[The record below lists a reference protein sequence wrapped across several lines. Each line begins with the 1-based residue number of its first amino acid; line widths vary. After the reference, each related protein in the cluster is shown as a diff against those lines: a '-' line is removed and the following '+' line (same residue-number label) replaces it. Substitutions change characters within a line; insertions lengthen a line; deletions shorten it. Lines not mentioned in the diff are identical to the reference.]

1 MLRCNYGE
9 ITSGNMSA
17 INDKR
22 SSVHRHAF
30 AGGRAAALAA
40 LARIRPGTYAGT
52 RNFLDGAVTRL
63 SPYLRHGILTLSEVR
78 DAAFARADPARLFK
92 FVQELAWRD
101 YYTRVYAL
109 LGDRIWDDL
118 EPYKTGCASA
128 DYDDDLPEDI
138 ALARTGLACMDGFVG
153 ELRETGYL
161 HNHVRMWFASYV
173 VHFRRVRWQAGAAFF
188 LEHLLDGDP
197 SSNNLSWQWIASTF
211 AHKPYI
217 FNRANLE
224 RYTNGTYCAA
234 CPVREHGCPFATSYG
249 VLDARLFPNGQRAVD
264 DFERPDLHTAPD
276 TNEPIDVNAADAIV
290 WQHEES
296 LSLSDP
302 ARTRAAHAPAI
313 FVWDAAARERD
324 PWSPLR
330 RTFVDETLAEL
341 DLAEI
346 ANGDAVGEI
355 ARFARARGK
364 QHIVTTAPRDP
375 RLRAIAATLAQSFDV
390 TIVPAP
396 RFVTLDRVTDLARF
410 SRYWN
415 RAKDAAFAADTHGE
429 MLRLL

>member
-1 MLRCNYGE
+1 
-9 ITSGNMSA
+9 MS
-17 INDKR
+17 
-22 SSVHRHAF
+22 F
-30 AGGRAAALAA
+30 PGGRRAALAA
-40 LARIRPGTYAGT
+40 LERIRPSAYARS

-63 SPYLRHGILTLSEVR
+63 SPYLRHGILTLAEVR
-78 DAAFARADPARLFK
+78 AAALAQSAAESLFK

-101 YYTRVYAL
+101 YYTRVYAI
-109 LGDRIWDDL
+109 LGDRLWDDL
-118 EPYKTGCASA
+118 EPYKTGYASA
-128 DYDDDLPEDI
+128 EYDDDLPEDI
-138 ALARTGLACMDGFVG
+138 ALARTGLACMDGFVR

-188 LEHLLDGDP
+188 LAHLLDGDP

-224 RYTNGTYCAA
+224 RYTNGAYCES

-249 VLDARLFPNGQRAVD
+249 VLDARLFPNGQRPVD
-264 DFERPDLHTAPD
+264 EFERPDLHAAPD
-276 TNEPIDVNAADAIV
+276 ASEAVDIDAADAIV

-296 LSLSDP
+296 LSPNDP
-302 ARTRAAHAPAI
+302 ARTSAANASAI
-313 FVWDAAARERD
+313 FVWDDAARERD

-330 RTFVDETLAEL
+330 RTFVEESLAEL
-341 DLAEI
+341 ELAQI
-346 ANGDAVGEI
+346 ARGDAVTEI
-355 ARFARARGK
+355 ARFARVHGK
-364 QHIVTTAPRDP
+364 GRIVTTEARDP
-375 RLRAIAATLAQSFDV
+375 RLRAIAAALAQSFNL

-396 RFVTLDRVTDLARF
+396 RFVTLDRVTDLARY

-415 RAKDAAFAADTHGE
+415 RAKATAFDAEPDGE